1 MQKDST
7 QSYRYSGKHVRY
19 ENIVKNSTYG
29 IGIQQKKVT
38 DRYRIK
44 QTTYRTVTKEHSKA
58 STNIN
63 ATFHTPL
70 RWRLAKLS
78 LAEGPRSGPCA

>member
-1 MQKDST
+1 MFQEKDTGIQENTEGKKITLQKDST

-38 DRYRIK
+38 ERYRIK
-44 QTTYRTVTKEHSKA
+44 QTT
-58 STNIN
+58 
-63 ATFHTPL
+63 
-70 RWRLAKLS
+70 
-78 LAEGPRSGPCA
+78 